1 MPAAN
6 FVQAGSGTAI
16 LTGSGTV
23 SMTGATA
30 GNLVAIHLVARGTT
44 VDWSAFS
51 SITNLSDLAGTAN
64 AVSWIVNGITVSTT
78 LDCGIALARVTANG
92 TVSADATVGASGED
106 LFLRMYE
113 FQGEAQGTT
122 VATVVEAGAGTY
134 DTGSGTSTSSIGGAG
149 FTTNDVDRLVL
160 QFVALSTNTTTS
172 DYTGETGI
180 DLAEAVAEFSSAS
193 GATATLQLQTGAM
206 PSAGTFAPGNFTAGA
221 ATDFLVLGTAI
232 IPDTTPS
239 TAGIRLVRSGL
250 RW

>member
-1 MPAAN
+1 M
-6 FVQAGSGTAI
+6 
-16 LTGSGTV
+16 
-23 SMTGATA
+23 
-30 GNLVAIHLVARGTT
+30 
-44 VDWSAFS
+44 
-51 SITNLSDLAGTAN
+51 
-64 AVSWIVNGITVSTT
+64 
-78 LDCGIALARVTANG
+78 
-92 TVSADATVGASGED
+92 
-106 LFLRMYE
+106 
-113 FQGEAQGTT
+113 
-122 VATVVEAGAGTY
+122 
-134 DTGSGTSTSSIGGAG
+134 
-149 FTTNDVDRLVL
+149 L